1 MNLLQVPGEPKR
13 DGNPPPTHRVML
25 WFLNLRWPC
34 VDGGVGGK
42 VFIAAMKTLEVR
54 TDTESEAIRYL
65 SRLV

>member
-1 MNLLQVPGEPKR
+1 MV
-13 DGNPPPTHRVML
+13 
-25 WFLNLRWPC
+25 LNLRWPS

-42 VFIAAMKTLEVR
+42 VFIVAMKTLEVG